1 MRLPTQKQVWYW
13 GAALV
18 ALLAAL
24 WLLGNAIMPFILG
37 AGIAY
42 LLDPVADRLE
52 RLGLSRT
59 LSVVVITLVVALVV
73 VAVSLL
79 LFPVLLRQTSA
90 LIDTA
95 PQMAERLQDFLRQR
109 FPQIFAEGNPVNTA
123 LTDAARN
130 ISTRGGQLVSTVLSS
145 VMGVFSVLAL
155 VVVVPVVAFYL
166 LLDWDRMVARLD
178 ELLPREHAPTIRRIA
193 TEIDAALSGF
203 VRGQGL
209 VILILG
215 TFYSVGLGLVG
226 LPFGVAI
233 GVMAASLSFIPYVGV
248 VIGGATAIGVA
259 LFSFWNEPLWIA
271 AVAAIFVIGQM
282 VEGNYLQPKIVGSSV
297 GLHPVWLM
305 LALTVFGTLFGFVG
319 LLVAVPMA
327 AALGVLVRHVV
338 AVYKESALYTG
349 REVPP
354 PPPPPLLVE
363 LVPRGT
369 TARERRLAQLSHD
382 MRVAEIR
389 RQERL
394 ATLLED
400 HQEGARGGREDR
412 TADPATDPPHGP
424 PSPAQLHREA
434 RKPARSEGP
443 QGDG

>member
-18 ALLAAL
+18 ALLAVL
-24 WLLGNAIMPFILG
+24 WLLGNAIMPFIFG

-59 LSVVVITLVVALVV
+59 LSVAVITLGGALVV

-95 PQMAERLQDFLRQR
+95 PQMAAQLEDFLRQR
-109 FPQIFAEGNPVNTA
+109 FPQIFVEGNPVNSA

-130 ISTRGGQLVSTVLSS
+130 ISARGGQLLSTVLGS

-155 VVVVPVVAFYL
+155 VVVGPVVAFYL
-166 LLDWDRMVARLD
+166 LLDWDNMVARLD

-193 TEIDAALSGF
+193 TEIDSALSGF

-233 GVMAASLSFIPYVGV
+233 GVLAASLSFIPYVGV
-248 VIGGATAIGVA
+248 VIGGVTAIGVA
-259 LFSFWNEPLWIA
+259 LFSFWNEPLWIV
-271 AVAAIFVIGQM
+271 AVAAIFVVGQM
-282 VEGNYLQPKIVGSSV
+282 VEGNYLQPKIVGGSV

-305 LALTVFGTLFGFVG
+305 LALTVFGTMFGFVG

-327 AALGVLVRHVV
+327 AALGVLVRHLV
-338 AVYKESALYTG
+338 ALYKESALYTG
-349 REVPP
+349 RDVPP
-354 PPPPPLLVE
+354 PPAPPLLVE
-363 LVPRGT
+363 LVARGT
-369 TARERRLAQLSHD
+369 TARDRRLAQLSHD
-382 MRVAEIR
+382 TRVAELR
-389 RQERL
+389 RQEHL
-394 ATLLED
+394 ASLLED
-400 HQEGARGGREDR
+400 HPEPAPGGPRA
-412 TADPATDPPHGP
+412 ADPPQGP

-434 RKPARSEGP
+434 RKPGRSEGP
-443 QGDG
+443 QGDD